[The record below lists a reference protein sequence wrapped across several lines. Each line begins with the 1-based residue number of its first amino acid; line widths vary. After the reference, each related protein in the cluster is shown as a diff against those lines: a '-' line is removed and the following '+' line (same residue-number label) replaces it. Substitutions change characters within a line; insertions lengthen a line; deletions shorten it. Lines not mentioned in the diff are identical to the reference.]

1 MAEHKEAALR
11 AIAIYKFA
19 KALALLLVA
28 MVAFRLVDTPS
39 LKHLATWV
47 EQLPI
52 RSGHGIVVRWVNDL
66 LGLTPRKFELIGI
79 GASIYATLFLIEGWG
94 LWRRKRWAE
103 YLTVFAT
110 ASLIPFETWEIFHHF
125 TWLKVAALAVNVV
138 IVVYLWRIVR
148 RGG

>member
-1 MAEHKEAALR
+1 MAAHDGAALR
-11 AIAIYKFA
+11 AIAIYKFV
-19 KALALLLVA
+19 KGLALLLVA
-28 MVAFRLVDTPS
+28 IVAFRLINTPT
-39 LKHLATWV
+39 LEHLAAWIV
-47 EQLPI
+47 QLPI
-52 RSGHGIVVRWVNDL
+52 RSGHGIVLRWVDDL

-103 YLTVFAT
+103 YLTVSAT
-110 ASLIPFETWEIFHHF
+110 ASLIPFEVWEVFHHF
-125 TWLKVAALAVNVV
+125 TWLKVLAFALNVA

>member
-1 MAEHKEAALR
+1 MAGHSGAALR
-11 AIAIYKFA
+11 AIAIYKFV
-19 KALALLLVA
+19 KGVALLLVA
-28 MVAFRLVDTPS
+28 AVAFRLVNTPS
-39 LKHLATWV
+39 LDHLANWIL
-47 EQLPI
+47 QLPI
-52 RSGHGIVVRWVNDL
+52 RSGHGIVIRWVNDL
-66 LGLTPRKFELIGI
+66 LDLTPRKFELIGI

-110 ASLIPFETWEIFHHF
+110 ASLIPFEAWEIFHHF

>member
-1 MAEHKEAALR
+1 MATANGKALR

-19 KALALLLVA
+19 KGVALLVLAV
-28 MVAFRLVDTPS
+28 VAFHLVRTPS
-39 LKHLATWV
+39 LDQFANWV
-47 EQLPI
+47 EQLPL
-52 RSGHGIVVRWVNDL
+52 RGGHGIVLGWIDAL

-79 GASIYATLFLIEGWG
+79 GASIYAALFLVEGWG

-110 ASLIPFETWEIFHHF
+110 ASLIPFEAWEIHHHF
-125 TWLKVAALAVNVV
+125 TWLKVFALALNIAIV
-138 IVVYLWRIVR
+138 IYLWRIVR